1 VSILEP
7 HIDKLKYIFDNAKV
21 GIAICNAED
30 NCLEMVNPAFARIH
44 GYEQHELIG
53 ASPGEVFAP
62 ECMLRLVEHESA
74 PSACSMGDVSFE
86 TVHTKKDGSPVP
98 VEVHIAIVKDEH
110 GIVKH
115 RIANI
120 LDITER
126 KQNEE
131 NLQRT
136 KTKLSAVIST
146 IPDLIWVKDIN
157 GVYMMCNPAFENFF
171 GAECSEIIGKTDYD
185 FISRE
190 QADFFRQKDREAME
204 AGEMRIN
211 EEEIVF
217 ASDGSRAILETR
229 KIPVYSGD
237 DFMGVLGIGHDITEK
252 KASEW
257 KLRILSEALNASSES
272 IFLIDP
278 QNARFFYVNDTASKL
293 LGYTKEELI
302 SGMGV
307 FDIDPDMS
315 LELWE
320 EHVRDIIELGH
331 VLIETRHRTKAGKVY
346 PVEVIAH
353 YFEYEGR
360 KYNLAVTR
368 DITEKKGY
376 ENALHARE
384 REFRTIT
391 ENSPDVIIRYN
402 LSGERTYINPMG
414 ERLFGRSASEII
426 GRKATELSPIPAEI
440 AFMDKFHEVIR
451 TGHPIESETEFT
463 VPGGGKGWGHM
474 RIVPEFDEEG
484 NVISVLTIGR
494 DITERKRNEDRL
506 KSHEERLREAQK
518 IAKVGSWE
526 LDFTDMALLWSDEI
540 YRIFEIEP
548 DGESPKY
555 ADFINVIHPDDREF
569 VDSEFHNSLN
579 NKTAYDVVHRIQMSD
594 GRIKYVH
601 ERGKT
606 YYDTL
611 DRPIRTLGTVQ
622 DITEQKAAEKKIAYM
637 AHHDALTGLPN
648 RTLAKERMEHSIAYA
663 ARSGL
668 KTALLFI
675 DLDGFK
681 TINDTLG
688 HSIGDAMLKTVAF
701 RLKMCIRATDTVSRL
716 GGDEFLVILS
726 EVDTDDDIVTAVTK
740 ILEEFEASIHVLNHV
755 LSVSMSIGVAVYPE
769 HGGDF
774 DVLLQKSDTAMYKAK
789 ESGKNTYRFFTEQM
803 KHALIGQFKI
813 QSDLKRALAENQLVL
828 HYQPQIDLERKR
840 IVGVEALIRW
850 DHPQLGMIPPMQFIP
865 LAESNG
871 LIVPIGEW
879 VIREACAQAARWQDM
894 GIELCVAVNISGI
907 QFKRGNLDNIVEE
920 ALHVSGIDP
929 RFLELELTESI
940 MMHDTE
946 KTLETVSRLKNLGVQ
961 LSIDDFGTGYSSL
974 AYLKRFAVDKLKID
988 QSFVRGILSNQEDAV
1003 IVSTIVQMAKS
1014 LNLKTIAEG
1023 VEDEEVLNVIEG
1035 YGCDAVQGYHFAK
1048 PMGAGEF
1055 EKYYNSQKV

>member
-1 VSILEP
+1 MSILEP
-7 HIDKLKYIFDNAKV
+7 HVDKLKYIFDNAKV

-30 NCLEMVNPAFARIH
+30 NRLEMVNPAFARIH
-44 GYEQHELIG
+44 GYEPHELVG

-74 PSACSMGDVSFE
+74 PSACSIGDVSFE
-86 TVHTKKDGSPVP
+86 TTHIRKDGSPVP
-98 VEVHIAIVKDEH
+98 VSVHISVVHDKTGKVKQ
-110 GIVKH
+110 

-146 IPDLIWVKDIN
+146 IPDLIWVKDAQ
-157 GVYMMCNPAFENFF
+157 GAYLLCNPAFERFF
-171 GAECSEIIGKTDYD
+171 GAECGEIIGKTDYD

-217 ASDGSRAILETR
+217 AYDGRRAILETR
-229 KIPVYSGD
+229 KIPVYNGD
-237 DFMGVLGIGHDITEK
+237 EFMGVLG
-252 KASEW
+252 
-257 KLRILSEALNASSES
+257 
-272 IFLIDP
+272 
-278 QNARFFYVNDTASKL
+278 
-293 LGYTKEELI
+293 
-302 SGMGV
+302 
-307 FDIDPDMS
+307 
-315 LELWE
+315 
-320 EHVRDIIELGH
+320 
-331 VLIETRHRTKAGKVY
+331 
-346 PVEVIAH
+346 
-353 YFEYEGR
+353 
-360 KYNLAVTR
+360 
-368 DITEKKGY
+368 
-376 ENALHARE
+376 
-384 REFRTIT
+384 
-391 ENSPDVIIRYN
+391 
-402 LSGERTYINPMG
+402 
-414 ERLFGRSASEII
+414 
-426 GRKATELSPIPAEI
+426 
-440 AFMDKFHEVIR
+440 
-451 TGHPIESETEFT
+451 
-463 VPGGGKGWGHM
+463 
-474 RIVPEFDEEG
+474 
-484 NVISVLTIGR
+484 IGR
-494 DITERKRNEDRL
+494 DITERKEYDRIVHTL
-506 KSHEERLREAQK
+506 TKAINASSESTFLIDLESARFVYVNDTVLRQLGYGRDELLEGMRIFDIDPDFGQSEWNGHVCTLRTHGHVKIETRHRTKSGRIFPVEVSAHYYVHEEREYNLAVVRDITERKQNEASLRENEARLREAQK

-526 LDFTDMALLWSDEI
+526 LDFSDMALSWSDEI

-548 DGESPKY
+548 DGEPPKY

-569 VDSEFHNSLN
+569 VDTAFRNSLD

-601 ERGKT
+601 ERGET

-622 DITEQKAAEKKIAYM
+622 DITEQKAAEKKIVYM

-648 RTLAKERMEHSIAYA
+648 RTLAKELMEHSIAYA
-663 ARSGL
+663 ARSGF

-726 EVDTDDDIVTAVTK
+726 EVDTDDDIVTAVAK
-740 ILEEFEASIHVLNHV
+740 ILEEFEAPIHVLNHL

-803 KHALIGQFKI
+803 THALIGQFKI
-813 QSDLKRALAENQLVL
+813 QSDLQRALAENQLVL
-828 HYQPQIDLERKR
+828 YYQPQIDLEYKR

-850 DHPQLGMIPPMQFIP
+850 KHPQLGMIPPMQFIP

-871 LIVPIGEW
+871 LIIPIGEW
-879 VIREACAQAARWQDM
+879 VIREACAQAARWQEM
-894 GIELCVAVNISGI
+894 GIELCVAVNVSGV
-907 QFKRGNLDNIVEE
+907 QFKRGNLDNLVEE

-946 KTLETVSRLKNLGVQ
+946 KTLETVGRLKNLGVQ

-988 QSFVRGILSNQEDAV
+988 QSFVRGILTNQEDAV

-1023 VEDEEVLNVIEG
+1023 VEDEDVLNVIEG
-1035 YGCDAVQGYHFAK
+1035 YGCDAVQGYYYAK
-1048 PMGAGEF
+1048 PMEAGEF
-1055 EKYYNSQKV
+1055 ENYYNSRKV